1 MQGFLK
7 DYPYDVND
15 RPSVSETDSDI
26 KEITY
31 QDPCAALFQF
41 TENAQSNVASD
52 NYSGKVNE
60 FNFVKPTIRPVSC
73 ESTVTYSLYSVT
85 ATGDKNGDTKNSA
98 NVDWKSSFDSFFD
111 LTYDNDASVPAD
123 GQARW

>member
-1 MQGFLK
+1 MK

-111 LTYDNDASVPAD
+111 LTYDNDANVPAD

>member
-1 MQGFLK
+1 MK